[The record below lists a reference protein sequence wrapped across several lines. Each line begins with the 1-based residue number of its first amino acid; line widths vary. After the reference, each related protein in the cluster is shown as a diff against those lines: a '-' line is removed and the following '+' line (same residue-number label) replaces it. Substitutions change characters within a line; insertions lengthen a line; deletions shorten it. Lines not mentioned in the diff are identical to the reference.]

1 MATAKELIDRLV
13 KSGITKA
20 EIARRVGRDSSLISQ
35 IEKGKKPGSNLV
47 EPLRAIV
54 EKRAVPKPVA
64 RLTKAGKPAKVRRGK
79 GASKPELRRD
89 SNGRIKIAPPTKLE
103 HVAVRRL
110 TEIANAGGK
119 VSIRL
124 VFAGSRESVLF
135 ERGGEYA
142 SRLLAQYLKSGQ
154 GFFDWL
160 AERRF
165 EVVEA
170 RYGVDA
176 EKIDLTEPPQAVGFL
191 AIYTAAEAR
200 L

>member
-47 EPLRAIV
+47 EPLQAIV
-54 EKRAVPKPVA
+54 EKRSVPKPVA
-64 RLTKAGKPAKVRRGK
+64 RLTKAGRPAKVRRGK
-79 GASKPELRRD
+79 GKAVPSLRRD
-89 SNGRIKIAPPTKLE
+89 SRGRIKIAPPTSLP
-103 HVAVRRL
+103 HVALRRL
-110 TEIANAGGK
+110 TEIASAGGR

-124 VFAGSRESVLF
+124 NFPGGREVILF

-142 SRLLAQYLKSGQ
+142 SRLLASFHSSGQ
-154 GFFDWL
+154 TFFEWL
-160 AERRF
+160 GEKRVEVF
-165 EVVEA
+165 EQ

-176 EKIDLTEPPQAVGFL
+176 EVVEFDERPESVGFI

>member
-35 IEKGKKPGSNLV
+35 VEKGKKPGSNLV
-47 EPLRAIV
+47 EPLQAIV

-79 GASKPELRRD
+79 GASKSELRRD
-89 SNGRIKIAPPTKLE
+89 GNGRIKIAPPTKLE

-119 VSIRL
+119 VSIQVIDAR
-124 VFAGSRESVLF
+124 GGESVLYS
-135 ERGGEYA
+135 RGGQYA
-142 SRLLAQYLKSGQ
+142 SVLLRDFHNSG
-154 GFFDWL
+154 L
-160 AERRF
+160 ATFGEYVASLL
-165 EVVEA
+165 EMVAPSKPTGKEA
-170 RYGVDA
+170 STA
-176 EKIDLTEPPQAVGFL
+176 LTSELSVGFL